1 MDIGNVCVHTHN
13 HTHTNTHT
21 HGYMDSLCVGN
32 CYRLVLYTSRS
43 YLSKRDLDAHM
54 AYRHNTMTANQQP
67 APMVP
72 APPAFFPFPPGLPPP
87 PLPPAPG
94 IPPLQPQ
101 RLPPPTDPSHIMR

>member
-1 MDIGNVCVHTHN
+1 
-13 HTHTNTHT
+13 
-21 HGYMDSLCVGN
+21 MDSLCVGN

-72 APPAFFPFPPGLPPP
+72 APPAFFPFPPGLPPT